1 MLAHWGAFIKGENM
15 IMFDIAEWIINL
27 VVLGLGLVLWCLA
40 ILLIGMIIA
49 ISNKW
54 VKENLIKQRRSK

>member
-1 MLAHWGAFIKGENM
+1 M

-40 ILLIGMIIA
+40 ILLIGMIIS

-54 VKENLIKQRRSK
+54 IKENLIKQRRSK